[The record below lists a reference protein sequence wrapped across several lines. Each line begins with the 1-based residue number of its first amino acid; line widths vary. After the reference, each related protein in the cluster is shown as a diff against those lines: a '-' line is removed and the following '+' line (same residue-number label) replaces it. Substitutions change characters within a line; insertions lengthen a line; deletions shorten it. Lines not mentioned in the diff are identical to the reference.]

1 MVVKD
6 KLLFC
11 DDGKACNNQLTEELN
26 DLIGCHKVLF
36 PNYMFNLHNCQNPE
50 VKKKRSHE
58 LFHFCHTPEENM
70 VHKIS

>member
-36 PNYMFNLHNCQNPE
+36 PNYVFNLQNCQIHML
-50 VKKKRSHE
+50 KKFSE